1 MKFSHLHCHSHYSL
15 LDGLPKIDE
24 MLDYCKKLGMTAL
37 ALTDHGNIYGAV
49 EFFKKAKEKGI
60 KPILGCEFYLAIE
73 SAKLKRPKIDDKR
86 YHLVLLVKNEKGYK
100 NLVKLITKSYLEG
113 FYYKPRIDEEMLKE
127 HSEGLICLTACLQ
140 GKIPQLILQKKFSL
154 AKKVAKE
161 YQEIFG
167 KDNFYLEL
175 QHHPN
180 LKDQE
185 IVNKALIEISKE
197 LKIPLVATNDC
208 HYLRPED
215 AKAQDILML
224 INTNSDPKDP
234 ERLTM
239 IADDFSMRPPE
250 RMIEDFKEVPEA
262 IENTERIVEMCNF
275 EFKLGET
282 RLPKF
287 DTPNG
292 KSDQE
297 YLRELCLKGLEKRYG
312 KNPPKEVIERMEYEL
327 SVIEKTGFASYFLIV
342 QDFVNWAKENRI
354 MVGPGRGSAGG
365 SLVSYLL
372 GITEIDPLKH
382 GLLFERFLN
391 PERISLPDIDIDF
404 TDTRRDE
411 VIEYLRKKYGENRV
425 AQIITF
431 GTMAAR
437 AVVRDVGRALGY
449 SYSFCDK
456 IAKLIPQGLTLDE
469 ALARVSELREF
480 YESDEKVQRLIDTA
494 KKLEGCARHVSRHAC
509 GVVISD
515 VPLDEICP
523 LQHPTQ
529 DDSSIVTQ
537 FEMRSLE
544 DLGLLK
550 VDILGLKNLT
560 LIEETLKKVYAIHQK
575 KISLEDINFDDSKT
589 YKLFQKGET
598 VGVFQFESE
607 GMRKWLKKL
616 KPSNFEDLVAMIALY
631 RPGPMQFLQDYI
643 DGKHKKKK
651 IEYLHP
657 KLEPILKHTFGVLI
671 YQEQV
676 MQIARDLAGFS
687 MAEAD
692 VLRKAIGKKIGE
704 LLEAQKEKFIQGCI
718 KNGIDEMIARKI
730 WQWIEPFA
738 HYSFNK
744 SHSVAY
750 AKIAFYTAYLK
761 AHFPVEFMAT
771 LLTLEQNDVE
781 RIGFLIKEC
790 KKMGIEVLP
799 PDINESFRGFSVIP
813 GKKQIRFGLLG
824 IKHLGENTIEAIL
837 QERKERGKF
846 KSLGDFLRRI
856 KPENLNKKSL
866 EALIKSG
873 TLDCFEERNKLFGN
887 LERILEW
894 HKNFH
899 QQKFEARQ
907 MGLFGDSSINFL
919 EPKLEEIKSATKK
932 EKLIW
937 EKEYLGLYVSG
948 HLAED
953 LLKALK
959 GKVIP
964 LSKITQELTG
974 KRVRVGGVITELKKV
989 ITRQGSPMFFTKI
1002 EDGEGQLELVV
1013 FPTILMKYP
1022 QAFQEHKAI
1031 LATGRVDDKDGVP
1044 KIICEEIEE
1053 ILEE

>member
-1 MKFSHLHCHSHYSL
+1 MKFYHLHCHSHYSL

-24 MLDYCKKLGMTAL
+24 MLDYCKETGMSAV
-37 ALTDHGNIYGAV
+37 ALTDHGNVYGAV

-60 KPILGCEFYLAIE
+60 KPILGCEVYLAIE
-73 SAKLKRPKIDDKR
+73 SAKLKRIKIDDKR
-86 YHLVLLVKNEKGYK
+86 YHLILLVKNEQGYK

-127 HSEGLICLTACLQ
+127 HSQGLICLTACVQ
-140 GKIPQLILQKKFSL
+140 GKIPQLILEKKISA
-154 AKKVAKE
+154 AKKIAKE

-167 KDNFYLEL
+167 AENFYLEL

-185 IVNKALIEISKE
+185 IVNKALIEISRE
-197 LKIPLVATNDC
+197 LKIPLVATNDS

-224 INTNSDPKDP
+224 INTNADPKDP

-239 IADDFSMRPPE
+239 LSDDFSMRPPE
-250 RMIEDFKEVPEA
+250 RMIEDFKEIPEA
-262 IENTERIVEMCNF
+262 IENTEKIVQMCNF
-275 EFKLGET
+275 EFNLGQT

-287 DTPNG
+287 ETPSG
-292 KSDQE
+292 KDAQE
-297 YLRELCLKGLEKRYG
+297 YLKELCFWGLEKRYG

-327 SVIEKTGFASYFLIV
+327 GVIEKTGFASYFLIV
-342 QDFVNWAKENRI
+342 QDFVNWAKNNRI
-354 MVGPGRGSAGG
+354 IVGPGRGSAGG
-365 SLVSYLL
+365 SLISYLL
-372 GITEIDPLKH
+372 GITEIDPLKY

-391 PERISLPDIDIDF
+391 PERISFPDIDIDF
-404 TDTRRDE
+404 TDTRRNE
-411 VIEYLRKKYGENRV
+411 VIQYLRQKYGENRV

-449 SYSFCDK
+449 PYSFCDK
-456 IAKLIPQGLTLDE
+456 IAKLIPAGLNLNE
-469 ALARVSELREF
+469 ALARVSELREI
-480 YESDEKVQRLIDTA
+480 YETDEKVENLIEIA
-494 KKLEGCARHVSRHAC
+494 KKLEGCARHVSTHAC
-509 GVVISD
+509 GMVISD
-515 VPLDEICP
+515 EPLDEICP

-529 DDSSIVTQ
+529 DDVAIVTQ
-537 FEMRSLE
+537 YEMKSLE

-550 VDILGLKNLT
+550 IDILGLKNLT
-560 LIEETLKKVYAIHQK
+560 LIEETLKKVFAIYQK
-575 KISLEDINFDDSKT
+575 KISVDEIKLDDSKT
-589 YKLFQKGET
+589 YKIFQRGET
-598 VGVFQFESE
+598 IGVFQFESE

-616 KPSNFEDLVAMIALY
+616 KPTNFDDLVALVALY

-643 DGKHKKKK
+643 DGKYRKKK
-651 IEYLHP
+651 IEYLHAR
-657 KLEPILKHTFGVLI
+657 LEPILGVTFGVLI

-692 VLRKAIGKKIGE
+692 VLRKAIGKKIGK

-718 KNGIDEMIARKI
+718 KNGIEEIVARKI

-750 AKIAFYTAYLK
+750 AKIAFQTAYLK
-761 AHFPVEFMAT
+761 AHYPVEFMAT

-790 KKMGIEVLP
+790 KRMGIEVLP

-813 GKKQIRFGLLG
+813 KKNQIRFGLLG
-824 IKHLGENTIEAIL
+824 IKHLGENTVEAIL
-837 QERKERGKF
+837 KERKEKGKF
-846 KSLGDFLRRI
+846 SSLIDFLERI
-856 KPENLNKKSL
+856 PPENLNKKSL
-866 EALIKSG
+866 EALIKAG
-873 TLDCFEERNKLFGN
+873 ALDSFEERNKLLVN
-887 LERILEW
+887 LEKILDW
-894 HKNFH
+894 NKNFH
-899 QQKFEARQ
+899 RSKSKIKQV
-907 MGLFGDSSINFL
+907 GLFCESNDCEL
-919 EPKLEEIKSATKK
+919 KLEQVKPATKK

-937 EKEYLGLYVSG
+937 EKEYLGLYVSS

-953 LLKALK
+953 FLKVFEKKAFPLK
-959 GKVIP
+959 KI
-964 LSKITQELTG
+964 SKELVG
-974 KRVRVGGVITELKKV
+974 KRVRVGGIITELKKV
-989 ITRQGSPMFFTKI
+989 ITRNGSPMFFTKI
-1002 EDGEGQLELVV
+1002 EDGETQLELVV
-1013 FPTILMKYP
+1013 FPTVLMKYP
-1022 QAFQEHKAI
+1022 QFFQEHKAI
-1031 LATGRVDDKDGVP
+1031 FAVGRVDDKDGIP
-1044 KIICEEIEE
+1044 KIICEEVEE

>member
-1 MKFSHLHCHSHYSL
+1 MKFYHLHCHSHYSL
-15 LDGLPKIDE
+15 LDGLPKIEE
-24 MLDYCKKLGMTAL
+24 MLDYSKKLGMTAL

-60 KPILGCEFYLAIE
+60 KPILGCELYLAIE
-73 SAKLKRPKIDDKR
+73 SAKLKRTKIDDKR
-86 YHLVLLVKNEKGYK
+86 YHLILLVKNEKGYK

-140 GKIPQLILQKKFSL
+140 GKIPQLILEKKLSL
-154 AKKVAKE
+154 AKEIAKE

-175 QHHPN
+175 QHHPT

-185 IVNKALIEISKE
+185 IVNKGLIEISRE

-224 INTNSDPKDP
+224 INTNADPNDP

-239 IADDFSMRPPE
+239 LADDFSMRSPE
-250 RMIEDFKEVPEA
+250 KMIENFKNVPEA
-262 IENTERIVEMCNF
+262 IENTEKIVEMCNF
-275 EFKLGET
+275 EFKFGET

-287 DTPNG
+287 ETPEG

-297 YLRELCLKGLEKRYG
+297 YLRELCLKGLEERYG

-327 SVIEKTGFASYFLIV
+327 SIIGKTGFASYFLIV
-342 QDFVNWAKENRI
+342 QDFVNWAKEKHI

-372 GITEIDPLKH
+372 RITEIDPLKY

-391 PERISLPDIDIDF
+391 PERISFPDIDIDF

-411 VIEYLRKKYGENRV
+411 VIEYLREKYGGNRI

-449 SYSFCDK
+449 PYLFCDK
-456 IAKLIPQGLTLDE
+456 IAKLIPPGLTLGE
-469 ALARVSELREF
+469 ALAKVSELREL
-480 YESDEKVQRLIDTA
+480 YESDEKVERLIETA
-494 KKLEGCARHVSRHAC
+494 KKLEGCARHVSTHAC
-509 GVVISD
+509 GIVISD
-515 VPLDEICP
+515 LPLDEICP

-529 DDSSIVTQ
+529 DDASIVTQ
-537 FEMRSLE
+537 FEMHSLE

-550 VDILGLKNLT
+550 IDILGLKNLT
-560 LIEETLKKVYAIHQK
+560 LIEETFKKVYAIYQK
-575 KISLEDINFDDSKT
+575 KISVKDIDFNDPKT
-589 YKLFQKGET
+589 YKIFQKGDT

-607 GMRKWLKKL
+607 GMQKWLKKL
-616 KPSNFEDLVAMIALY
+616 KPTSFEDLVAMIALY
-631 RPGPMQFLQDYI
+631 RPGPMQFLQDYV
-643 DGKHKKKK
+643 DGKYKRKK

-657 KLEPILKHTFGVLI
+657 KLESILKNTFGVLI

-687 MAEAD
+687 IAEAD
-692 VLRKAIGKKIGE
+692 VLRKAIGKKIGK
-704 LLEAQKEKFIQGCI
+704 LLESQKGKFIQGCI
-718 KNGIDEMIARKI
+718 ENGIDEIVARKI

-750 AKIAFYTAYLK
+750 ATIAFYTAYLK
-761 AHFPVEFMAT
+761 AHYPVEFMAT
-771 LLTLEQNDVE
+771 LLTLEQSDVE

-790 KKMGIEVLP
+790 KRMGIEVLP

-824 IKHLGENTIEAIL
+824 IKHLGENTVEAIL

-846 KSLGDFLRRI
+846 ESLGDLLKRI

-873 TLDCFEERNKLFGN
+873 SLDCFEERNKLLFN
-887 LERILEW
+887 LEKILEW
-894 HKNFH
+894 NKNYH
-899 QQKFEARQ
+899 QQKFSTKQ
-907 MGLFGDSSINFL
+907 IGLFGNVSDFSFGL
-919 EPKLEEIKSATKK
+919 KLEKAQSATKK
-932 EKLIW
+932 EVLIW
-937 EKEYLGLYVSG
+937 EKEYLGLYVSA

-953 LLKALK
+953 FLKAFQ
-959 GKVIP
+959 GKIIP
-964 LSKITQELTG
+964 LKKITQDLTG
-974 KRVRVGGVITELKKV
+974 KRVRVGGIITELKKV
-989 ITRQGSPMFFTKI
+989 ITKNGSPMFFTKI

-1013 FPTILMKYP
+1013 FPTVLMRYP
-1022 QAFQEHKAI
+1022 QTFQEHKAI
-1031 LATGRVDDKDGVP
+1031 LATGRVDNKDGDP
-1044 KIICEEIEE
+1044 KIICEEVEE
-1053 ILEE
+1053 ILQE

>member
-1 MKFSHLHCHSHYSL
+1 
-15 LDGLPKIDE
+15 
-24 MLDYCKKLGMTAL
+24 
-37 ALTDHGNIYGAV
+37 
-49 EFFKKAKEKGI
+49 
-60 KPILGCEFYLAIE
+60 
-73 SAKLKRPKIDDKR
+73 
-86 YHLVLLVKNEKGYK
+86 
-100 NLVKLITKSYLEG
+100 
-113 FYYKPRIDEEMLKE
+113 
-127 HSEGLICLTACLQ
+127 
-140 GKIPQLILQKKFSL
+140 
-154 AKKVAKE
+154 
-161 YQEIFG
+161 
-167 KDNFYLEL
+167 
-175 QHHPN
+175 
-180 LKDQE
+180 
-185 IVNKALIEISKE
+185 
-197 LKIPLVATNDC
+197 
-208 HYLRPED
+208 
-215 AKAQDILML
+215 
-224 INTNSDPKDP
+224 
-234 ERLTM
+234 
-239 IADDFSMRPPE
+239 
-250 RMIEDFKEVPEA
+250 
-262 IENTERIVEMCNF
+262 
-275 EFKLGET
+275 
-282 RLPKF
+282 
-287 DTPNG
+287 
-292 KSDQE
+292 
-297 YLRELCLKGLEKRYG
+297 
-312 KNPPKEVIERMEYEL
+312 
-327 SVIEKTGFASYFLIV
+327 
-342 QDFVNWAKENRI
+342 
-354 MVGPGRGSAGG
+354 
-365 SLVSYLL
+365 
-372 GITEIDPLKH
+372 
-382 GLLFERFLN
+382 
-391 PERISLPDIDIDF
+391 
-404 TDTRRDE
+404 
-411 VIEYLRKKYGENRV
+411 
-425 AQIITF
+425 
-431 GTMAAR
+431 
-437 AVVRDVGRALGY
+437 
-449 SYSFCDK
+449 
-456 IAKLIPQGLTLDE
+456 
-469 ALARVSELREF
+469 
-480 YESDEKVQRLIDTA
+480 
-494 KKLEGCARHVSRHAC
+494 
-509 GVVISD
+509 
-515 VPLDEICP
+515 
-523 LQHPTQ
+523 
-529 DDSSIVTQ
+529 
-537 FEMRSLE
+537 
-544 DLGLLK
+544 
-550 VDILGLKNLT
+550 
-560 LIEETLKKVYAIHQK
+560 
-575 KISLEDINFDDSKT
+575 
-589 YKLFQKGET
+589 
-598 VGVFQFESE
+598 
-607 GMRKWLKKL
+607 MRKWLKKL

-718 KNGIDEMIARKI
+718 RNGIDEMIARKI

-899 QQKFEARQ
+899 QQKFETRQ
-907 MGLFGDSSINFL
+907 MGLFGNSSINFL

-953 LLKALK
+953 ILRVLK

>member
-1 MKFSHLHCHSHYSL
+1 MKFYHLHCHSHYSL
-15 LDGLPKIDE
+15 LDGLPKIEE
-24 MLDYCKKLGMTAL
+24 MLDYSKKLGMTAL

-60 KPILGCEFYLAIE
+60 KPILGCELYLAIE
-73 SAKLKRPKIDDKR
+73 SAKLKRTKIDDKR
-86 YHLVLLVKNEKGYK
+86 YHLILLVKNEKGYK

-140 GKIPQLILQKKFSL
+140 GKIPQLILQKKLSL
-154 AKKVAKE
+154 AKEIAKE

-175 QHHPN
+175 QHHPT

-185 IVNKALIEISKE
+185 IVNKGLIEISRE

-224 INTNSDPKDP
+224 INTNADPNDP

-239 IADDFSMRPPE
+239 LADDFSMRSPE
-250 RMIEDFKEVPEA
+250 KMIGNFKNVPEA
-262 IENTERIVEMCNF
+262 IENTEKIVEMCNF
-275 EFKLGET
+275 EFKFGET

-287 DTPNG
+287 ETPEG

-297 YLRELCLKGLEKRYG
+297 YLRELCLKGLEERYG

-327 SVIEKTGFASYFLIV
+327 SIIEKTGFASYFLIV
-342 QDFVNWAKENRI
+342 QDFVNWAKEKHI

-372 GITEIDPLKH
+372 RITEIDPLKY

-391 PERISLPDIDIDF
+391 PERISFPDIDIDF

-411 VIEYLRKKYGENRV
+411 VIEYLKEKYGGNRI

-449 SYSFCDK
+449 PYLFCDK
-456 IAKLIPQGLTLDE
+456 IAKLIPPGLTLGE
-469 ALARVSELREF
+469 ALAKVSELREL
-480 YESDEKVQRLIDTA
+480 YESDEKVERLIETA
-494 KKLEGCARHVSRHAC
+494 KKLEGCARHVSTHAC
-509 GVVISD
+509 GIVISD
-515 VPLDEICP
+515 LPLDEICP

-529 DDSSIVTQ
+529 DDASIVTQ
-537 FEMRSLE
+537 FEMHSLE

-550 VDILGLKNLT
+550 IDILGLKNLT
-560 LIEETLKKVYAIHQK
+560 LIEETFKKVYAIYQK
-575 KISLEDINFDDSKT
+575 KISVKDIYFNDPKT
-589 YKLFQKGET
+589 YKIFQKGDT

-607 GMRKWLKKL
+607 GMQKWLKKL
-616 KPSNFEDLVAMIALY
+616 KPTSFEDLVAMIALY
-631 RPGPMQFLQDYI
+631 RPGPMQFLQDYV
-643 DGKHKKKK
+643 DGKYKRKK

-657 KLEPILKHTFGVLI
+657 KLESILKNTFGVLI

-687 MAEAD
+687 IAEAD
-692 VLRKAIGKKIGE
+692 VLRKAIGKKIGK
-704 LLEAQKEKFIQGCI
+704 LLESQKGKFIQGCI
-718 KNGIDEMIARKI
+718 ENGIDEIVARKI

-750 AKIAFYTAYLK
+750 ATIAFYTAYLK
-761 AHFPVEFMAT
+761 AHYPVEFMAT
-771 LLTLEQNDVE
+771 LLTLEQSDVE

-790 KKMGIEVLP
+790 KRMGIEVLP

-824 IKHLGENTIEAIL
+824 IKHLGENTVEAIL

-846 KSLGDFLRRI
+846 ESLGDLLKRI

-873 TLDCFEERNKLFGN
+873 SLDCFEERNKLLFN
-887 LERILEW
+887 LEKILEW
-894 HKNFH
+894 NKNYH
-899 QQKFEARQ
+899 QQKFSTKQ
-907 MGLFGDSSINFL
+907 IGLFGNVSDFSFGL
-919 EPKLEEIKSATKK
+919 KLEKAQSATKK
-932 EKLIW
+932 EVLIW
-937 EKEYLGLYVSG
+937 EKEYLGLYVSA

-953 LLKALK
+953 FLKAFQ
-959 GKVIP
+959 GKIIP
-964 LSKITQELTG
+964 LKKITQDLTG
-974 KRVRVGGVITELKKV
+974 KRVRVGGIITELKKV
-989 ITRQGSPMFFTKI
+989 ITKNGSPMFFTKI

-1013 FPTILMKYP
+1013 FPTVLMRYP
-1022 QAFQEHKAI
+1022 QTFQEHKAI
-1031 LATGRVDDKDGVP
+1031 LATGRVDNKDGDP

-1053 ILEE
+1053 ILQE

>member
-1 MKFSHLHCHSHYSL
+1 MKFYHLHCHSHYSL
-15 LDGLPKIDE
+15 LDGLPKIEE
-24 MLDYCKKLGMTAL
+24 MLDYSKKLGMRAL

-60 KPILGCEFYLAIE
+60 KPILGCEVYLAIE
-73 SAKLKRPKIDDKR
+73 SAKLKRTKIDDKR
-86 YHLVLLVKNEKGYK
+86 YHLILLVKNEKGYK

-140 GKIPQLILQKKFSL
+140 GKIPQLILQKKLSL
-154 AKKVAKE
+154 AKEIAKE

-175 QHHPN
+175 QHHPT

-185 IVNKALIEISKE
+185 IVNKGLIEISRE

-224 INTNSDPKDP
+224 INTNADPNDP

-239 IADDFSMRPPE
+239 LADDFSMRSPE
-250 RMIEDFKEVPEA
+250 KMIENFKNVPEA
-262 IENTERIVEMCNF
+262 IENTEKIVEMCNF
-275 EFKLGET
+275 EFKFGET

-287 DTPNG
+287 ETPEG

-297 YLRELCLKGLEKRYG
+297 YLRELCLKGLEERYG

-327 SVIEKTGFASYFLIV
+327 SIIGKTGFASYFLIV
-342 QDFVNWAKENRI
+342 QDFVNWAKEKHI

-372 GITEIDPLKH
+372 RITEIDPLKY

-391 PERISLPDIDIDF
+391 PERISFPDIDIDF

-411 VIEYLRKKYGENRV
+411 VIEYLREKYGGNRI

-449 SYSFCDK
+449 PYLFCDK
-456 IAKLIPQGLTLDE
+456 IAKLIPPGLTLGE
-469 ALARVSELREF
+469 ALAKVSELREL
-480 YESDEKVQRLIDTA
+480 YESDEKVERLIETA
-494 KKLEGCARHVSRHAC
+494 KKLEGCARHVSTHAC
-509 GVVISD
+509 GIVISD
-515 VPLDEICP
+515 LPLDEICP

-529 DDSSIVTQ
+529 DDASIVTQ
-537 FEMRSLE
+537 FEMHSLE

-550 VDILGLKNLT
+550 IDILGLKNLT
-560 LIEETLKKVYAIHQK
+560 LIEETFKKVYAIYQK
-575 KISLEDINFDDSKT
+575 KISVKDIDFNDPKT
-589 YKLFQKGET
+589 YKIFQKGDT

-607 GMRKWLKKL
+607 GMQKWLKKL
-616 KPSNFEDLVAMIALY
+616 KPTSFEDLVAMIALY
-631 RPGPMQFLQDYI
+631 RPGPMQFLQDYV
-643 DGKHKKKK
+643 DGKYKRKK

-657 KLEPILKHTFGVLI
+657 KLESILKNTFGVLI

-687 MAEAD
+687 IAEAD
-692 VLRKAIGKKIGE
+692 VLRKAIGKKIGK
-704 LLEAQKEKFIQGCI
+704 LLESQKGKFIQGCI
-718 KNGIDEMIARKI
+718 ENGIDEIVARKI

-750 AKIAFYTAYLK
+750 ATIAFYTAYLK
-761 AHFPVEFMAT
+761 AHYPVEFMAT
-771 LLTLEQNDVE
+771 LLTLEQSDVE

-790 KKMGIEVLP
+790 KRMGIEVLP

-824 IKHLGENTIEAIL
+824 IKHLGENTVEAIL

-846 KSLGDFLRRI
+846 ESLGDLLKRI

-873 TLDCFEERNKLFGN
+873 SLDCFEERNKLLFN
-887 LERILEW
+887 LEKILEW
-894 HKNFH
+894 NKNYH
-899 QQKFEARQ
+899 QQKFSTKQ
-907 MGLFGDSSINFL
+907 IGLFGNVSDFSFGL
-919 EPKLEEIKSATKK
+919 KLEKAQSATKK
-932 EKLIW
+932 EVLIW
-937 EKEYLGLYVSG
+937 EKEYLGLYVSA

-953 LLKALK
+953 FLKAFQ
-959 GKVIP
+959 GKIIP
-964 LSKITQELTG
+964 LKKITQDLTG
-974 KRVRVGGVITELKKV
+974 KRVRVGGIITELKKV
-989 ITRQGSPMFFTKI
+989 ITKNGSPMFFTKI

-1013 FPTILMKYP
+1013 FPTVLMRYP
-1022 QAFQEHKAI
+1022 QTFQEHKAI
-1031 LATGRVDDKDGVP
+1031 LVTGRVDNKDGGP

-1053 ILEE
+1053 ILQE

>member
-1 MKFSHLHCHSHYSL
+1 MKFYHLHCHSHYSL
-15 LDGLPKIDE
+15 LDGLPKIEE
-24 MLDYCKKLGMTAL
+24 MLDYSKKLGMTAL

-60 KPILGCEFYLAIE
+60 KPILGCELYLAIE
-73 SAKLKRPKIDDKR
+73 SAKLKRTKIDDKR
-86 YHLVLLVKNEKGYK
+86 YHLILLVKNEKGYK

-140 GKIPQLILQKKFSL
+140 GKIPQLILQKKLSL
-154 AKKVAKE
+154 AKEIAKE

-175 QHHPN
+175 QHHPT

-185 IVNKALIEISKE
+185 IVNKGLIEISRE

-224 INTNSDPKDP
+224 INTNADPNDP

-239 IADDFSMRPPE
+239 LADDFSMRSPE
-250 RMIEDFKEVPEA
+250 KMIENFKNVPEA
-262 IENTERIVEMCNF
+262 IENTEKIVEMCNF
-275 EFKLGET
+275 EFKFGET

-287 DTPNG
+287 ETPEG

-297 YLRELCLKGLEKRYG
+297 YLRELCLKGLEERYG

-327 SVIEKTGFASYFLIV
+327 SIIGKTGFASYFLIV
-342 QDFVNWAKENRI
+342 QDFVNWAKEKHI

-372 GITEIDPLKH
+372 RITEIDPLKY

-391 PERISLPDIDIDF
+391 PERISFPDIDIDF

-411 VIEYLRKKYGENRV
+411 VIEYLREKYGGNRI

-449 SYSFCDK
+449 PYLFCDK
-456 IAKLIPQGLTLDE
+456 IAKLIPPGLTLGE
-469 ALARVSELREF
+469 ALAKVSELREL
-480 YESDEKVQRLIDTA
+480 YESDEKVERLIETA
-494 KKLEGCARHVSRHAC
+494 KKLEGCARHVSTHAC
-509 GVVISD
+509 GIVISD
-515 VPLDEICP
+515 LPLDEICP

-529 DDSSIVTQ
+529 DDASIVTQ
-537 FEMRSLE
+537 FEMHSLE

-550 VDILGLKNLT
+550 IDILGLKNLT
-560 LIEETLKKVYAIHQK
+560 LIEETFKKVYAIYQK
-575 KISLEDINFDDSKT
+575 KISVKDIDFNDPKT
-589 YKLFQKGET
+589 YKIFQKGDT

-607 GMRKWLKKL
+607 GMQKWLKKL
-616 KPSNFEDLVAMIALY
+616 KPTSFEDLVAMIALY
-631 RPGPMQFLQDYI
+631 RPGPMQFLQDYV
-643 DGKHKKKK
+643 DGKYKRKK

-657 KLEPILKHTFGVLI
+657 KLESILKNTFGVLI

-687 MAEAD
+687 IAEAD
-692 VLRKAIGKKIGE
+692 VLRKAIGKKIGK
-704 LLEAQKEKFIQGCI
+704 LLESQKGKFIQGCI
-718 KNGIDEMIARKI
+718 ENGIDEIVARKI

-750 AKIAFYTAYLK
+750 ATIAFYTAYLK
-761 AHFPVEFMAT
+761 AHYPVEFMAT
-771 LLTLEQNDVE
+771 LLTLEQSDVE

-790 KKMGIEVLP
+790 KRMGIEVLP

-824 IKHLGENTIEAIL
+824 IKHLGENTVEAIL

-846 KSLGDFLRRI
+846 ESLGDLLKRI

-873 TLDCFEERNKLFGN
+873 SLDCFEERNKLLFN
-887 LERILEW
+887 LEKILEW
-894 HKNFH
+894 NKNYH
-899 QQKFEARQ
+899 QQKFSTKQ
-907 MGLFGDSSINFL
+907 IGLFGNVSDFSFGL
-919 EPKLEEIKSATKK
+919 KLEKAQSATKK
-932 EKLIW
+932 EVLIW
-937 EKEYLGLYVSG
+937 EKEYLGLYVSA

-953 LLKALK
+953 FLKAFQ
-959 GKVIP
+959 GKIIP
-964 LSKITQELTG
+964 LKKITQDLTG
-974 KRVRVGGVITELKKV
+974 KRVRVGGIITELKKV
-989 ITRQGSPMFFTKI
+989 ITKNGSPMFFTKI

-1013 FPTILMKYP
+1013 FPTVLMRYP
-1022 QAFQEHKAI
+1022 QTFQEHKAI
-1031 LATGRVDDKDGVP
+1031 LVTGRVDNKDGGP

-1053 ILEE
+1053 ILQE

>member
-1 MKFSHLHCHSHYSL
+1 MKFYHLHCHSHYSL

-24 MLDYCKKLGMTAL
+24 MLNFCKKLGMDAL

-49 EFFKKAKEKGI
+49 EFYKKAKEKGI

-73 SAKLKRPKIDDKR
+73 SAKLKRSKIDDKR

-113 FYYKPRIDEEMLKE
+113 FYYKPRIDEEMLRE

-140 GKIPQLILQKKFSL
+140 GKIPQLILEKKFSL

-167 KDNFYLEL
+167 KENFYLEL

-197 LKIPLVATNDC
+197 LKIPVVATNDC
-208 HYLRPED
+208 HYLKPED

-224 INTNSDPKDP
+224 INTNSDPNDP

-239 IADDFSMRPPE
+239 LADDFSMKPPE
-250 RMIEDFKEVPEA
+250 KMIEDFKEIPEA
-262 IENTERIVEMCNF
+262 IENTEKIVQMCNF
-275 EFKLGET
+275 EFKFGEIK
-282 RLPKF
+282 LPKF
-287 DTPNG
+287 ETPNG
-292 KSDQE
+292 KSPQE

-312 KNPPKEVIERMEYEL
+312 KNPPREVIERMEYEL
-327 SVIEKTGFASYFLIV
+327 EIIEKTGFASYFLIV
-342 QDFVNWAKENRI
+342 QDFVNWAKENHI
-354 MVGPGRGSAGG
+354 VVGPGRGSAGG

-372 GITEIDPLKH
+372 QITEIDPLKY

-391 PERISLPDIDIDF
+391 PERVSFPDIDIDF

-449 SYSFCDK
+449 PYSFCDK

-469 ALARVSELREF
+469 ALARVLELREL
-480 YESDEKVQRLIDTA
+480 YEQDEKVQRLIDTA
-494 KKLEGCARHVSRHAC
+494 KKLEGCVRHVSTHAC

-515 VPLDEICP
+515 EPLDEICP

-529 DDSSIVTQ
+529 DDKAIVTQ
-537 FEMRSLE
+537 YEMKSLE

-560 LIEETLKKVYAIHQK
+560 LIEETIKKVYAIHK
-575 KISLEDINFDDSKT
+575 KEISMEKIDLNDSKT

-607 GMRKWLKKL
+607 GMQKWLRKL
-616 KPSNFEDLVAMIALY
+616 KPSSFEDLVAMIALY

-643 DGKHKKKK
+643 EGKHKRKK

-657 KLEPILKHTFGVLI
+657 KLEPILKSTFGVLI

-676 MQIARDLAGFS
+676 MEIAKNLAGFS

-704 LLEAQKEKFIQGCI
+704 LLEAQKEKFIKGCV
-718 KNGIDEMIARKI
+718 KNGIEENVARKI

-750 AKIAFYTAYLK
+750 AKIAFQTAFLK
-761 AHFPVEFMAT
+761 AHYPVEFMAT

-781 RIGFLIKEC
+781 RVGFLIKEC
-790 KKMGIEVLP
+790 KRMGIEVLP
-799 PDINESFRGFSVIP
+799 PNVNESFRGFSVIP

-824 IKHLGENTIEAIL
+824 IKHLGENTVEAIL
-837 QERKERGKF
+837 KERKERGKF
-846 KSLGDFLRRI
+846 QSLGDFLRRI
-856 KPENLNKKSL
+856 RPENLNKKSL

-873 TLDCFEERNKLFGN
+873 SLDCFEERNKLLFN

-894 HKNFH
+894 NKNFH
-899 QQKFEARQ
+899 QQKFLTKQ
-907 MGLFGDSSINFL
+907 MGLFGNFSSNFS
-919 EPKLEEIKSATKK
+919 EPYLEETKSATKK

-937 EKEYLGLYVSG
+937 EKEYLGLYVSA

-953 LLKALK
+953 FLKAFR

-964 LSKITQELTG
+964 LKKITQELTG
-974 KRVRVGGVITELKKV
+974 KRVRVGGIITELKKV
-989 ITRQGSPMFFTKI
+989 ITKNGSPMFFTKI

-1022 QAFQEHKAI
+1022 HIFQEHKAI
-1031 LATGRVDDKDGVP
+1031 LATGRVDNKDGDP

>member
-1 MKFSHLHCHSHYSL
+1 MKFYHLHCHSHYSL
-15 LDGLPKIDE
+15 LDGLPKIEE
-24 MLDYCKKLGMTAL
+24 MLDYCKKLGMDAL

-73 SAKLKRPKIDDKR
+73 NANLKRPKIDDKR
-86 YHLVLLVKNEKGYK
+86 YHLVLLVKNETGYK

-140 GKIPQLILQKKFSL
+140 GKIPQLILKKNFSL

-180 LKDQE
+180 LKDQK
-185 IVNKALIEISKE
+185 IVNKALIEISRQ
-197 LKIPLVATNDC
+197 LNIPLVATNDS
-208 HYLRPED
+208 HYLRRED

-224 INTNSDPKDP
+224 INTQADPNDP

-239 IADDFSMRPPE
+239 LSDDFSMRPPE
-250 RMIEDFKEVPEA
+250 EMIEAFKEIPEA
-262 IENTERIVEMCNF
+262 IENTEKIVKMCNF
-275 EFKLGET
+275 EFKFGEIK
-282 RLPKF
+282 LPKF
-287 DTPNG
+287 ETPDG
-292 KSDQE
+292 KAAKD

-342 QDFVNWAKENRI
+342 QDFVNWAKENHI
-354 MVGPGRGSAGG
+354 VVGPGRGSVGG
-365 SLVSYLL
+365 SLVAYLL
-372 GITEIDPLKH
+372 GITEIDPLKY

-391 PERISLPDIDIDF
+391 PERISFPDIDIDF
-404 TDTRRDE
+404 TDVRRDE

-431 GTMAAR
+431 GTLAAR

-456 IAKLIPQGLTLDE
+456 IAKLIPQGFTLDE
-469 ALARVSELREF
+469 ALAKVSELREL
-480 YESDEKVQRLIDTA
+480 YETDEKVERLIETA
-494 KKLEGCARHVSRHAC
+494 KKLEGCVRHVSTHAC

-515 VPLDEICP
+515 RNLDEICP

-529 DDSSIVTQ
+529 DDEAIVTQ
-537 FEMRSLE
+537 YDMRALE
-544 DLGLLK
+544 DLGFLK
-550 VDILGLKNLT
+550 IDILGLKNLT
-560 LIEETLKKVYAIHQK
+560 LIEETLKKVYAIYK
-575 KISLEDINFDDSKT
+575 KNISPEEISLEDPKT

-607 GMRKWLKKL
+607 GMQKWLRKL
-616 KPSNFEDLVAMIALY
+616 KPTTFEDLVAMIALY
-631 RPGPMQFLQDYI
+631 RPGPMQFLSDYI
-643 DGKHKKKK
+643 EGKHKRKK

-657 KLEPILKHTFGVLI
+657 KLEPILKPTFGVLI

-676 MQIARDLAGFS
+676 MQIARELAGFS

-704 LLEAQKEKFIQGCI
+704 LLEEQKEKFIKGCI
-718 KNGIDEMIARKI
+718 ENKIDEMVARKI

-750 AKIAFYTAYLK
+750 AKIAFQTAYLK
-761 AHFPVEFMAT
+761 AHYPVEFMAT

-790 KKMGIEVLP
+790 KRMGIEVLP
-799 PDINESFRGFSVIP
+799 PDVNESFRGFSVIP

-824 IKHLGENTIEAIL
+824 IKHLGENTVEAIL

-846 KSLGDFLRRI
+846 QSLRDFLERI

-873 TLDCFEERNKLFGN
+873 SLDCFEERNKLLAN

-894 HKNFH
+894 NKNFH
-899 QQKFEARQ
+899 QQKFSTKQ
-907 MGLFGDSSINFL
+907 IGLFGSTFSFDNL
-919 EPKLEEIKSATKK
+919 KLEKVKSASKK

-953 LLKALK
+953 FLKAFQ

-964 LSKITQELTG
+964 LKKITQELTG
-974 KRVRVGGVITELKKV
+974 KRVRVGGIITELKKV
-989 ITRQGSPMFFTKI
+989 ITKNGSPMFFTKI

-1013 FPTILMKYP
+1013 FPTILMKCP
-1022 QAFQEHKAI
+1022 QIFQEHKAI
-1031 LATGRVDDKDGVP
+1031 LATGRVDNKDGDP
-1044 KIICEEIEE
+1044 KIICEEVEE